1 MRKHKEYIKQ
11 NPDVDYA
18 KKIAIG
24 KIHVLSGEEFHKL
37 RLQYGISCQDVADVS
52 KITKQTVAYYGVAHH
67 KEPTE
72 IYLTMVLEQIISYLP
87 KKED

>member
-1 MRKHKEYIKQ
+1 MRKEYVKK
-11 NPDVDYA
+11 NWNTRYA
-18 KKIAIG
+18 VNLAMEKV
-24 KIHVLSGEEFHKL
+24 HVLSGEEFHNL
-37 RLQYGISCQDVADVS
+37 RIKYGISCQDVADVS
-52 KITKQTVAYYGVAHH
+52 KVSKQTVSQYGRAHH